1 MTIDANA
8 LSSLANEYVK
18 PMTSIR
24 GRRVQRLLKREFA
37 GAEHVLLAHVGEG
50 TAAVLGLS
58 ASGAAL
64 CVTDGRGKEAP
75 VFRWLHGSAL
85 AHETRYDLHK
95 DSLPALG
102 TNSMPL
108 ARLRE
113 RAPLRLAANTVPRQA
128 QALVAKAL
136 EVFE

>member
-1 MTIDANA
+1 MAIDLNA
-8 LSSLANEYVK
+8 LSSLASEYAR

-24 GRRVQRLLKREFA
+24 GRRVQRLLNREFG
-37 GAEHVLLAHVGEG
+37 GAEYVLLVQVGQG

-58 ASGAAL
+58 AKGAAL

-75 VFRWLHGSAL
+75 VFRWSHGSAL

-95 DSLPALG
+95 DSLPVLG
-102 TNSMPL
+102 TNSVPL
-108 ARLRE
+108 AQLRAQ
-113 RAPLRLAANTVPRQA
+113 APLRVPAGAVPSHA

-136 EVFE
+136 EVLA